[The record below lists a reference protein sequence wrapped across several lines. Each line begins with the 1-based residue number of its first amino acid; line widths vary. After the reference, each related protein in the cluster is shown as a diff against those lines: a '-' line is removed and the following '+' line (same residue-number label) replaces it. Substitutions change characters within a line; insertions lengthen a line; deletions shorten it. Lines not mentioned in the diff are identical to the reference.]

1 MSSLGEM
8 SFGSQ
13 PARFASE
20 SDLPAQSPISDN
32 AANASGERYS
42 VEMNSLIQMIKE
54 TILQTLREW
63 DYKFYQKQKPG
74 RLLGEKRALEI
85 LAEFK

>member
-13 PARFASE
+13 LARFASE

-54 TILQTLREW
+54 TI
-63 DYKFYQKQKPG
+63 YK
-74 RLLGEKRALEI
+74 LSENEI
-85 LAEFK
+85 INFIRSRNLVAFLARSAHSKS